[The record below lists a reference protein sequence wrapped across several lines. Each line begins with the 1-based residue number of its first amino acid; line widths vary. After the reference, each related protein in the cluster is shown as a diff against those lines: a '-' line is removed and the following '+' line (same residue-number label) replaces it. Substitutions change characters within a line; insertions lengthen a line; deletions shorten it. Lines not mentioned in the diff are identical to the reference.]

1 MEQQTLSTGLNL
13 DIGINTQ
20 PLEEGL
26 SKTVSLL
33 NRMAAAMDNAKNK
46 QDKLNKSMAD
56 TGNLQTAA
64 KSGSTFIGAL
74 EKGLEALS
82 AISNGAT
89 SSLEGLLTAITGVTD
104 ALGTGAVAGSAFGN
118 VIGTVIGMG
127 LDLFVGYLNSIEE
140 AERQRQQAFEDAVG
154 NMQRY
159 SETLL
164 SVQRNMAILQD
175 STSSVEELV
184 EARNSL
190 AESLEGITVGYDAEG
205 NAILAGNAI
214 LQDRIDVLKE
224 QLALNQQQ
232 ASFSLEGKKFD
243 LSENKEALAQKEKE
257 VSSKAEDLKKQIKYN
272 NDLRNQ
278 GTHFVSDVPIY
289 DTQNSLQKSQEEM
302 AALKEKEV
310 QLEREIREAFT
321 ATVQVRMNGYND
333 MSAVQQEV
341 VNQIISENEGLI
353 ESENG
358 VDEVLA
364 IINDQLE
371 DRAGALEYVQS
382 CEEMAQANEKLRTG
396 ISDDL
401 DSLQS
406 LSSAYQTL
414 QQDGNL
420 SAEAL
425 YTLGQAFPEINA
437 YIAESGDLSLQN
449 GQLLVDLFNAKMTMQ
464 NLERESQIATLETQR
479 QTAVEE
485 RKNLM
490 DKAQAY
496 DTLANAA
503 LNAAV
508 QQQLEASNSKIE
520 DIDKTIA
527 ALKTASKITSGI
539 TFNSLQSSGG
549 NSSGSKTKSYGS
561 SKNEA
566 LQNELKLLEQKKK
579 MAQVTSEEELAWLE
593 RLLGQYRLSADE
605 RQDLEYKIYQVKK
618 KLQDEEE
625 KRLQEQIK
633 QLDELGSAVTD
644 ALKARYEEQKEI
656 EQKRIDDSIQSWKD
670 WEEETVAAIQGQID
684 ALDDLEEQQE
694 SADKRAEY
702 ERNKQALE
710 LQKAYEKDL
719 YQRDMIQKEINRLD
733 KEEQKRLEQEE
744 RDRLREQL
752 EQQIEDVKEQ
762 SQQKQEALEK
772 ESEAL
777 DKTYEKRME
786 DAALRAE
793 AERLLMQASQE
804 EILQLLQEYAPDYEV
819 VGQSMGEKLVEG
831 FTQKVG
837 SIEAFFNS
845 LQIRLEEFH
854 ESVAAAANQAS
865 DHFYANRA
873 AQEARIA
880 AQAAPANIQMTVNF
894 NQPVE
899 SPIDMRREL
908 DRTMQSFVA
917 RLN

>member
-1 MEQQTLSTGLNL
+1 MKQDSLFDQSNSLNRLNMDLTLDFNFDTQALEQGVSQA
-13 DIGINTQ
+13 
-20 PLEEGL
+20 
-26 SKTVSLL
+26 VSLL
-33 NRMAAAMDNAKNK
+33 NRLATATDNAKK
-46 QDKLNKSMAD
+46 SQAQLDRELEDKSAMEDAKLMTQMVS
-56 TGNLQTAA
+56 TGMETLSSLTGGATDAIGNMIVMFVSLREAMLAGASAGAIFQTAV
-64 KSGSTFIGAL
+64 SGIIGIGVSLIA
-74 EKGLEALS
+74 GL
-82 AISNGAT
+82 IS
-89 SSLEGLLTAITGVTD
+89 
-104 ALGTGAVAGSAFGN
+104 
-118 VIGTVIGMG
+118 
-127 LDLFVGYLNSIEE
+127 SIQE
-140 AERQRQQAFEDAVG
+140 AEREQQQAFEDAVS
-154 NMQRY
+154 NMGSY
-159 SETLL
+159 SEKLAA
-164 SVQRNMAILQD
+164 VQKNMAILSD
-175 STSSVEELV
+175 SSSTVEELTK
-184 EARNSL
+184 ARNAL
-190 AESLEGITVGYDAEG
+190 ADTLEGVRIGFDEEG
-205 NAILAGNAI
+205 NAILAGNTVI
-214 LQDRIDVLKE
+214 QQRIDKMKE
-224 QLALNQQQ
+224 EMALNQKIA
-232 ASFSLEGKKFD
+232 ASSYDEKKNALGSTNDKIEKNRNNQIELKKALDNTKDPETGRPSDVIDLESQLVD
-243 LSENKEALAQKEKE
+243 NAKEYDNLLIEQKENE
-257 VSSKAEDLKKQIKYN
+257 SEA
-272 NDLRNQ
+272 
-278 GTHFVSDVPIY
+278 
-289 DTQNSLQKSQEEM
+289 M
-302 AALKEKEV
+302 A
-310 QLEREIREAFT
+310 AFT
-321 ATVQVRMNGYND
+321 AKIQTQIDGYND
-333 MSAVQQEV
+333 LSLIKQAV
-341 VNQIISENEGLI
+341 VNQIIMENENLVA
-353 ESENG
+353 SEDG
-358 VDEVLA
+358 VEQVLKK
-364 IINDQLE
+364 IDSQLA
-371 DRAGALEYVQS
+371 DRAEAMEYVQQ
-382 CEEMAQANEKLRTG
+382 CNELADANKEIREG
-396 ISDDL
+396 FIENISSL
-401 DSLQS
+401 DS

-579 MAQVTSEEELAWLE
+579 MDQVTSEEELAWLE

-719 YQRDMIQKEINRLD
+719 YQREMIQKEINRLD